1 MIYYQSLQWLPK
13 SENII
18 IKKIKKNLRLSLNH
32 GLINCNL
39 SDEDEINLSN
49 HLYQNK
55 KKIEKNDLKKVNLN
69 IISGSN
75 ISFMVRSIF
84 LNCLRNY
91 TYVNVNLFEKYNL
104 FDSFI
109 SYEKRRKNFS
119 EKIINFLAL
128 DTLDLIEFKKNQS
141 TSNYLKNL
149 EKILQELSKENN
161 TIIVQNLINYKNL
174 NYINKI
180 NKEILKFSKKYR
192 LIIFDINKYSKFI
205 GSNKWFDKAKYKFA
219 KIPMSLENL
228 NFYTYKLSRLINIIL
243 GGTKKVL
250 VLDLDNTLWGGIIG
264 DDGIKKIK
272 IGRKD
277 KVSKSFLN
285 FQKFIKKLKSKGV
298 LLAVCSKNLEKTTQ
312 DAFKKKKMPL
322 KLSDFVAFKSN
333 WDDKATNI
341 NKISKELNLSTD
353 SFVFF
358 DDNPMER
365 DIVRKN
371 ISGISVPEIDND
383 PSNYIRDL
391 AVPGYFDAL
400 SYSKE
405 DAQRTQTYKS
415 NIKRNNLLKKSIN
428 VESYLRSLNMKSNM
442 SQFKIKNIDRI
453 TQLFLRSNQFN
464 LTTKRYQKKDIINFI
479 KNKNN
484 YTLQADLSDKF
495 GQNGIVSLLAGSF
508 IKDTL
513 IIENWVMSC
522 RVLSRTLEQAIL
534 KKIIYDLKK
543 ININKIIGIYKHSSR
558 NKIVIN
564 HYKNLKFIMQKKT
577 KEKTSWELN
586 LNNFNVD
593 KNKNFIKIFNG

>member
-1 MIYYQSLQWLPK
+1 
-13 SENII
+13 
-18 IKKIKKNLRLSLNH
+18 
-32 GLINCNL
+32 
-39 SDEDEINLSN
+39 
-49 HLYQNK
+49 
-55 KKIEKNDLKKVNLN
+55 
-69 IISGSN
+69 
-75 ISFMVRSIF
+75 
-84 LNCLRNY
+84 
-91 TYVNVNLFEKYNL
+91 
-104 FDSFI
+104 
-109 SYEKRRKNFS
+109 
-119 EKIINFLAL
+119 
-128 DTLDLIEFKKNQS
+128 
-141 TSNYLKNL
+141 
-149 EKILQELSKENN
+149 
-161 TIIVQNLINYKNL
+161 
-174 NYINKI
+174 
-180 NKEILKFSKKYR
+180 
-192 LIIFDINKYSKFI
+192 
-205 GSNKWFDKAKYKFA
+205 
-219 KIPMSLENL
+219 
-228 NFYTYKLSRLINIIL
+228 
-243 GGTKKVL
+243 
-250 VLDLDNTLWGGIIG
+250 
-264 DDGIKKIK
+264 
-272 IGRKD
+272 
-277 KVSKSFLN
+277 
-285 FQKFIKKLKSKGV
+285 
-298 LLAVCSKNLEKTTQ
+298 
-312 DAFKKKKMPL
+312 
-322 KLSDFVAFKSN
+322 
-333 WDDKATNI
+333 
-341 NKISKELNLSTD
+341 
-353 SFVFF
+353 
-358 DDNPMER
+358 MER

-495 GQNGIVSLLAGSF
+495 GQNGIVSLLVGSF
-508 IKDTL
+508 TKDTL

-543 ININKIIGIYKHSSR
+543 ININKIIGIYKHSSK

-577 KEKTSWELN
+577 KEKISWELN